1 MNKSKK
7 TYRKIINNPT
17 CDEFYYIVFTR
28 FASAYVT
35 SKLVNTKITANHLS
49 FLMIVIGIL
58 AIFLLYFENLLLTM
72 MSSIFFILH
81 NILDTADGDL
91 AREKGLQSNFGN
103 FLDKLTH
110 VIVNPGIFL
119 CLYFKYSENLP
130 NISYVFLGAAIIFL
144 SDMVLKGHF
153 DFLTNKK
160 YSFSIK
166 KNNSVNIIKETLP
179 KKIISILFS
188 IVGFFHILF
197 LTSLFDY
204 FTNQNI
210 TLIYLLLFSFFV
222 GMKFILRIR
231 YMFKLL

>member
-7 TYRKIINNPT
+7 TYKKIINNPT
-17 CDEFYYIVFTR
+17 CNEFYYVIFTR

-35 SKLVNTKITANHLS
+35 SKLINTKITANHLS
-49 FLMIVIGIL
+49 FLMIVTGIL

-72 MSSIFFILH
+72 LSSIFFILH

-91 AREKGLQSNFGN
+91 AREKNSQSNFGN

-110 VIVNPGIFL
+110 VIINPGIFL
-119 CLYFKYSENLP
+119 CLYFKYSESLQ
-130 NISYVFLGAAIIFL
+130 NISYFFLGAAIIFL

-166 KNNSVNIIKETLP
+166 KNNSVNIIKETLL

-188 IVGFFHILF
+188 IIGFFHILF
-197 LTSLFDY
+197 FTSLFDY

-210 TLIYLLLFSFFV
+210 TLVYLLLFSIIT
-222 GMKFILRIR
+222 GIKFILRIR
-231 YMFKLL
+231 LIFKLL

>member
-17 CDEFYYIVFTR
+17 CNEFYYIVFTR

-49 FLMIVIGIL
+49 FLMIIIGIL

-110 VIVNPGIFL
+110 VIINPGIFL
-119 CLYFKYSENLP
+119 CLYFKYSESQQ

-160 YSFSIK
+160 YSFIIN
-166 KNNSVNIIKETLP
+166 KNSSVKIIKETFV
-179 KKIISILFS
+179 KKIVSILFS

-197 LTSLFDY
+197 FTSLFDY

-222 GMKFILRIR
+222 GIKFILRIR